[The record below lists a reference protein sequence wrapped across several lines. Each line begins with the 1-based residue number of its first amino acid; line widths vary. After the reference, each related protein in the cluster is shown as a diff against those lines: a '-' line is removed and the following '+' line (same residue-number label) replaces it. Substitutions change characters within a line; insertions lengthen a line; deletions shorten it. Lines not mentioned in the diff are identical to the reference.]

1 MYSRLCYVEA
11 DLSHVRKEE
20 RYSNYRRT
28 SAFYEVHFDIILA
41 LGLTEFRACIAW
53 KENVSG
59 IRPFFTMQRLK

>member
-1 MYSRLCYVEA
+1 MYSRLGYL
-11 DLSHVRKEE
+11 DLSHVRKEAQ
-20 RYSNYRRT
+20 YSNYQRSST
-28 SAFYEVHFDIILA
+28 FYEVHPDVILA